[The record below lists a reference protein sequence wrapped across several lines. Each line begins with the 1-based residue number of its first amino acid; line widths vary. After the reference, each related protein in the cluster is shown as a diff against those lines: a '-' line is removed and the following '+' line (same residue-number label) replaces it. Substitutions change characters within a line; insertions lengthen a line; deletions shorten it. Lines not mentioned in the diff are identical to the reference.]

1 VKRMLQWFGPALIV
15 GLVLIQFIRP
25 DHTNPSIDASRTIQ
39 ARTQIPPSVL
49 TIVQR
54 ACDDCH
60 SNHTVWPWYSQISP
74 MSWYLQHDVQEGRR
88 ALNLSDWAAYE
99 QRRVTRKLNEICE
112 EVTKGAM
119 PTRPYVWLHPSA
131 KLSEADR
138 QALCD
143 WTRAERQRLEAA
155 TQSSLT
161 SAP

>member
-1 VKRMLQWFGPALIV
+1 MKRTLPWLGLVLIV

-25 DHTNPSIDASRTIQ
+25 NYTNPPIDASRTIQ
-39 ARTQIPPSVL
+39 ARTQISPSVL

-74 MSWYLQHDVQEGRR
+74 ISWYLQHDVQKGRR
-88 ALNLSDWAAYE
+88 ELNLSDWAAYD
-99 QRRVTRKLNEICE
+99 QRRATRKLNQICE

-119 PTRPYVWLHPSA
+119 PTMLYVWLHPSA
-131 KLSEADR
+131 KLTEADR
-138 QALCD
+138 QVLCE

-155 TQSSLT
+155 TQSILT